1 MLKEHLLERSN
12 MRILVVAM
20 IVSATF
26 APVVLA
32 DAKWVEDGWLKNL
45 GQEQLPLG
53 DEFGCYGMPHLD
65 WKADPG
71 AVSKECREYIE
82 ERIGAS
88 QWNESPISTY
98 TPKGLTYSQHT
109 TIAEQGFVVHGDE
122 TGMAD
127 SAWHSSSD
135 VPSNNSDWYDL
146 GRRGG
151 SLEKEISDIDALSSE
166 LDEGGLV
173 NMYWIGRIYD
183 ATVRH
188 DGDVLEMISQR
199 DDVWFTTW
207 GEAYSYWTVENCNDL
222 NHEFVNGSLLFV
234 NSNSERCSN
243 LAPDAWNIPV
253 TWAIELSNESEVVS
267 ASIPQIS
274 SDEGNTMEG
283 WRIES
288 KDNSKILY
296 ISALRDNMVNIS
308 FNDSIDYEVMGP
320 TQFFNNK
327 SAALTIAGHSTSDL
341 FLWSKR
347 FDDRSNLVFT
357 WLLTPKSVDDDSA
370 WLPYVGLLVLITTIS
385 GIFLVLRREA
395 KQALT
400 AEDLMPTSASGED
413 DG

>member
-1 MLKEHLLERSN
+1 
-12 MRILVVAM
+12 MRILVAVM

-26 APVVLA
+26 APAALA
-32 DAKWVEDGWLKNL
+32 DTKWVEDGFLNNL
-45 GQEQLPLG
+45 GQVHLELG

-82 ERIGAS
+82 PRINAS
-88 QWNESPISTY
+88 QWGEKPISTY
-98 TPKGLTYSQHT
+98 TPNGLTLSQHT
-109 TIAEQGFVVHGDE
+109 TIVEQGFVVHGDD
-122 TGMAD
+122 TGMED

-135 VPSNNSDWYDL
+135 VPTKDSDWYNL

-151 SLEKEISDIDALSSE
+151 SLEKEITDIDEISSQ
-166 LDEGGLV
+166 LDAGGLV
-173 NMYWIGRIYD
+173 NMYWIGRVYD

-188 DGDVLEMISQR
+188 DGNVLEMISER

-207 GEAYSYWTVENCNDL
+207 GEAYSYWTVEMCDKLDYRFENNSLYFANTESDECRDL
-222 NHEFVNGSLLFV
+222 YPN
-234 NSNSERCSN
+234 
-243 LAPDAWNIPV
+243 AWNVPI
-253 TWAIELSNESEVVS
+253 TWAIELSDDREVIS

-274 SDEGNTMEG
+274 SEETNAMEG
-283 WRIES
+283 WRLEFNEGS
-288 KDNSKILY
+288 NILY

-308 FNDSIDYEVMGP
+308 FDQPTDYEVLGT
-320 TQFFNNK
+320 TQFFNNQ

-341 FLWSKR
+341 FLWSNR
-347 FDDRSNLVFT
+347 FDDRSNLLFT

-370 WLPYVGLLVLITTIS
+370 WLPYVGLFVLITTIS
-385 GIFLVLRREA
+385 GIFLVLRRDA
-395 KQALT
+395 KHAST